1 VGQRPFVL
9 IVEDDAKLRNVIAT
23 NLSARGYLVFEA
35 STFSQAVDRLTVKP
49 QVMVLDIRLPDATG
63 WDLADWAKSE
73 AISVPTIVIS
83 GAQPDQ
89 QQMKRF
95 KPMSF
100 LRKPFDIRQ
109 LMELVEMY
117 APAS

>member
-1 VGQRPFVL
+1 V
-9 IVEDDAKLRNVIAT
+9 VEDDAELRKVIAA
-23 NLSARGYLVFEA
+23 NLAARGYFVFQA
-35 STFSQAVDRLTVKP
+35 GTFRQAVDELAAKP
-49 QVMVLDIRLPDATG
+49 QLMVLDIRLPDATG
-63 WDLADWAKSE
+63 WDLAEWARSE

-83 GAQPDQ
+83 GAPLDERQVA
-89 QQMKRF
+89 RF

-117 APAS
+117 APAAAT